1 MKKYMYAD
9 STYLIKKKYIYAGIF
24 IVAGLFFVFDP
35 FNLWPVDNLVGKS
48 CSPMS
53 LQPRCTGKINF
64 F

>member
-1 MKKYMYAD
+1 M
-9 STYLIKKKYIYAGIF
+9 KYII
-24 IVAGLFFVFDP
+24 IILLLLAGLLFVVDP
-35 FNLWPVDNLVGKS
+35 FNWWPIDNLVGKL

>member
-1 MKKYMYAD
+1 M
-9 STYLIKKKYIYAGIF
+9 KYII
-24 IVAGLFFVFDP
+24 IILLLLAGLLFVVDP
-35 FNLWPVDNLVGKS
+35 FNWWPIGEVGKA

>member
-1 MKKYMYAD
+1 MEFV
-9 STYLIKKKYIYAGIF
+9 KKYII
-24 IVAGLFFVFDP
+24 IILLLSAGLFFVVDP
-35 FNLWPVDNLVGKS
+35 FNLWPMPEIGKP

>member
-1 MKKYMYAD
+1 M
-9 STYLIKKKYIYAGIF
+9 KKYIYAGIF

-35 FNLWPVDNLVGKS
+35 FDWWPIKDLIGKP
-48 CSPMS
+48 CNPMS